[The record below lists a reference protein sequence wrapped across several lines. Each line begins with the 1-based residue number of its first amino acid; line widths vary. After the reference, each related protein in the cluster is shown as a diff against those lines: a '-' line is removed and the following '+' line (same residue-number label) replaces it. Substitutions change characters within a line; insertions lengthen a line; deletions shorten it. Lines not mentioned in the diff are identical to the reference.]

1 MNMACIE
8 AEPQYISIVVD
19 TFGTDK
25 MLELQQQFLRGA
37 DVFEP
42 GKRLVTFDR
51 YDCEVHPF
59 STAESIAQ
67 KFKDAFQHVGGQ
79 AVFIGVRPVESKD
92 AHLAGCWVA
101 EGVQSIAIPQSG
113 KLKWGI
119 FADILTQMGYDV
131 ETNKNMGVQTVRPF
145 KK

>member
-1 MNMACIE
+1 MACIE
-8 AEPQYISIVVD
+8 AEPQYISIVAD

-25 MLELQQQFLRGA
+25 MLEFQQQFLCSA

-42 GKRLVTFDR
+42 GKRLVRFDR
-51 YDCEVHPF
+51 YDCAVHPF

-67 KFKDAFQHVGGQ
+67 KFKDAFKHVGGQ
-79 AVFIGVRPVESKD
+79 AVFIGVRPVDPKD

-101 EGVQSIAIPQSG
+101 KGVQSLSMPQSG
-113 KLKWGI
+113 KLKWGA
-119 FADILTQMGYDV
+119 FSEILLSMGYDV
-131 ETNKNMGVQTVRPF
+131 ETNENMIVETVRSS

>member
-1 MNMACIE
+1 MACTE
-8 AEPQYISIVVD
+8 AELKYIPIVVD

-25 MLELQQQFLRGA
+25 TLEFQQRFLTGA

-42 GKRLVTFDR
+42 GKRLVRFDR
-51 YDCEVHPF
+51 YKCDAHPLC
-59 STAESIAQ
+59 TAETIAKEFQ
-67 KFKDAFQHVGGQ
+67 KAFEHVGGQ

-113 KLKWGI
+113 KLKWGV
-119 FADILTQMGYDV
+119 FADALAQMGYDV
-131 ETNKNMGVQTVRPF
+131 ETNKNMIVQNVRPF

>member
-1 MNMACIE
+1 MACIE
-8 AEPQYISIVVD
+8 AEPKYIPIVVD
-19 TFGTDK
+19 TFGTYK

-67 KFKDAFQHVGGQ
+67 KFKDAFKHVGGQ
-79 AVFIGVRPVESKD
+79 AVFIGVRPVESND

-101 EGVQSIAIPQSG
+101 EGVQSIAIQQSG
-113 KLKWGI
+113 KLRWGV
-119 FADILTQMGYDV
+119 FANILRQMGYDV
-131 ETNKNMGVQTVRPF
+131 ETNKNMIVKIVRPG